1 MQAKDIMTRDVTTV
15 SPSATVREVAKL
27 MASKRLS
34 GLPVVS
40 SDGRPVGMLTASD
53 LLHRVE
59 TGTEKRSS
67 WFTSFFSNPDDMAR
81 QYAKAHGLKAHE
93 VMSRHVVSVRDDADL
108 SEVADVLDRNK
119 LKRVPVVRDGT
130 LVGIISRS
138 DLVRVLSEASVGQP
152 IAKSNDAALQ
162 NAIWQE
168 IRKQKWLDSGYVNI
182 TVKDGVVEAWGMVAS
197 AEQRNALLVLV
208 EEAAGAAKIEDH
220 LKVGTPNTAAGMGL
234 TYPNMSA

>member
-1 MQAKDIMTRDVTTV
+1 MQAKDVMTRDVTTV
-15 SPSATVREVAKL
+15 TPSADVREAAKL
-27 MASKRLS
+27 MAGKRLS
-34 GLPVVS
+34 GLPVVT

-93 VMSRHVVSVRDDADL
+93 VMSRHLISVRDDADL
-108 SEVADVLDRNK
+108 CEVADVLDRNR
-119 LKRVPVVRDGT
+119 LKRVPVVRNGT

-152 IAKSNDAALQ
+152 AARSDDAALQ
-162 NAIWQE
+162 KAIWQA
-168 IRKQKWLDSGYVNI
+168 IRNQKWLDSGYVNI
-182 TVKDGVVEAWGMVAS
+182 TVTDGLVEAWGMVAS
-197 AEQRNALLVLV
+197 AEQRNALLVLI
-208 EEAAGAAKIEDH
+208 EEVAGAAKVEDH
-220 LKVGTPNTAAGMGL
+220 LAVGIPKTTAGWV
-234 TYPNMSA
+234 

>member
-1 MQAKDIMTRDVTTV
+1 
-15 SPSATVREVAKL
+15 
-27 MASKRLS
+27 
-34 GLPVVS
+34 
-40 SDGRPVGMLTASD
+40 MLTASD

-119 LKRVPVVRDGT
+119 LKRVPVVRDGA
-130 LVGIISRS
+130 LVGVISRS
-138 DLVRVLSEASVGQP
+138 DIVRVLSESSVGQP
-152 IAKSNDAALQ
+152 VAKSNDVGLQ

-182 TVKDGVVEAWGMVAS
+182 MVNDGVVEAWGMVAS
-197 AEQRNALLVLV
+197 AEQRNALVVLL

-220 LKVGTPNTAAGMGL
+220 LRVGMPSTTAGL
-234 TYPNMSA
+234 V

>member
-1 MQAKDIMTRDVTTV
+1 MRAKDIMTRDVFTV
-15 SPSATVREVAKL
+15 SPSANVREAAKL
-27 MASKRLS
+27 MVSKRLS
-34 GLPVVS
+34 GLPVVT

-67 WFTSFFSNPDDMAR
+67 WFTSFFSDPDDMAR

-93 VMSRHVVSVRDDADL
+93 VMSRHVISVRDDTDL
-108 SEVADVLDRNK
+108 SEVADVLDRNR

-138 DLVRVLSEASVGQP
+138 DLVRILSEASVGQP
-152 IAKSNDAALQ
+152 IATSDDAALQ
-162 NAIWQE
+162 NAIWHE
-168 IRKQKWLDSGYVNI
+168 VRKQKWLDSGYVNI

-208 EEAAGAAKIEDH
+208 EEAAGAAKVEDH
-220 LKVGTPNTAAGMGL
+220 LGVGTPNTAAGWV
-234 TYPNMSA
+234 

>member
-1 MQAKDIMTRDVTTV
+1 MQAKDIMTRNVTTV
-15 SPSATVREVAKL
+15 TPSANVREAAKL

-34 GLPVVS
+34 GLPVVTS
-40 SDGRPVGMLTASD
+40 EGRPVGMLTASD

-93 VMSRHVVSVRDDADL
+93 VMSRHVISVRDDSDI
-108 SEVADVLDRNK
+108 SEVADVLDRNR

-130 LVGIISRS
+130 LVGVISRT

-152 IAKSNDAALQ
+152 VAKSDDAALQ

-168 IRKQKWLDSGYVNI
+168 IRKQKWLNGGYVNI
-182 TVKDGVVEAWGMVAS
+182 TVMDGVVEAWGMVAS
-197 AEQRNALLVLV
+197 EDQRNALMVLV
-208 EEAAGAAKIEDH
+208 EEAAGADKVEDH
-220 LKVGTPNTAAGMGL
+220 LVVGTPNTAAGWV
-234 TYPNMSA
+234 

>member
-1 MQAKDIMTRDVTTV
+1 MQAKDIMTRDVATV

-53 LLHRVE
+53 LMHRVE

-93 VMSRHVVSVRDDADL
+93 VMSRHVISVRDDADL
-108 SEVADVLDRNK
+108 SEVADVLDRNR
-119 LKRVPVVRDGT
+119 LKRVPVVRDGS
-130 LVGIISRS
+130 LVGIVSRS

-152 IAKSNDAALQ
+152 IAPSDDAAVQ
-162 NAIWQE
+162 NAIWQA
-168 IRKQKWLDSGYVNI
+168 IRKQTWLNSGYVNI
-182 TVKDGVVEAWGMVAS
+182 TVKDGVVEAWGMVGS
-197 AEQRNALLVLV
+197 QEQRNALMVLV
-208 EEAAGAAKIEDH
+208 EEAAGAARVEDH
-220 LKVGTPNTAAGMGL
+220 LKVGTPNTAAGWV
-234 TYPNMSA
+234 